1 MDENYTD
8 ILSVMLSNKCLGY
21 EIQQNNYMALS
32 LNNYHLPFTI
42 YSSGSNINYQGI
54 NLGTFIPTIILGSM
68 V

>member
-32 LNNYHLPFTI
+32 LTNYHLPFTI
-42 YSSGSNINYQGI
+42 YSSGSNFNYQRI
-54 NLGTFIPTIILGSM
+54 LGAFIPTIILGSM